1 VQDNSASPKTLAA
14 LERIKDRLR
23 IADEFT
29 SQMAVSVQAPR
40 RTNAAY
46 SWTLQMIREAR
57 DAQLRGDFQRPVA
70 LAAAMK
76 TDDALFTAYHNR
88 IAPTAAIATELV
100 PAAEVTRAEN
110 LCRKAA
116 SSVIVPR
123 PVLQQIVGRLA
134 DHGIAIGY
142 VLHEPSRD
150 GTRIDFRLTE
160 WPLEF
165 VKWNPDKCSLETR
178 IEGGPNE
185 LIQHG
190 NSRWVV
196 FRKFQ
201 DDPWKQEACILPGAL
216 VWASH
221 ANGIKDWALASTSH
235 GLAKVIGKLPAG
247 WALRD
252 ASGKLTAEAQAFID
266 MLQSMA
272 AGENSAG
279 VGPAGS
285 EVEFLNNSSTAWQVF
300 KELILDRTKAAARIY
315 LGTDATLGSQG
326 GGPGIDIATLFG
338 VATTKIQGDFQ
349 AIEDGLRVGVYE
361 PWAAIND
368 GDSRNAPQ
376 FKFKMPDPDKAAE
389 QKAYDERLL
398 AFHDAIKR
406 HKSLGFVLTQKEVDE
421 FAKAY
426 DVKVPTLPAAL
437 PPAAPAPA
445 PAPAPEPEPEA
456 APAPAAAA

>member
-1 VQDNSASPKTLAA
+1 
-14 LERIKDRLR
+14 
-23 IADEFT
+23 
-29 SQMAVSVQAPR
+29 MAVSVQAPR
-40 RTNAAY
+40 KNNAAY
-46 SWTLQMIREAR
+46 SWTLQLIREAR
-57 DAQLRGDFQRPVA
+57 DSQLLGDFGRPVA

-88 IAPTAAIATELV
+88 IAPCAAIATELV
-100 PAAEVTRAEN
+100 PAADVSRAVN
-110 LCRKAA
+110 LCKKAGA
-116 SSVIVPR
+116 SVIVPR
-123 PVLQQIVGRLA
+123 PVLQQINGRLA

-150 GTRIDFRLTE
+150 GTRVDFRLTE
-160 WPLEF
+160 WPLEH
-165 VKWNPDKCSLETR
+165 VKWNNSKRWLETR
-178 IEGGPNE
+178 IDGGGTE
-185 LIQHG
+185 VIQHG

-196 FRKFQ
+196 FRKFE
-201 DDPWKQEACILPGAL
+201 DEPWKQEACILPGAL

-221 ANGIKDWALASTSH
+221 ANGIKDWSLASTSH
-235 GLAKVIGKLPAG
+235 GLAKVLGKLPAG
-247 WALRD
+247 WGLRD
-252 ASGKLTAEAQAFID
+252 ANGNLTAEAQAFID

-279 VGPAGS
+279 IAPAGS
-285 EVEFLNNSSTAWQVF
+285 EVDFVNNSSTAWQVF

-315 LGTDATLGSQG
+315 QGTDVSLGSQG
-326 GGPGIDIATLFG
+326 GAPGVDIATLFG
-338 VATTKIQGDFQ
+338 VATTKVQGDFQ

-368 GDSRNAPQ
+368 GDSRNAPH
-376 FKFKMPDPDKAAE
+376 FKFLLPDPDKEAE
-389 QKAYDERLL
+389 QKAYDARLL

-437 PPAAPAPA
+437 PPAAP